1 MRNLARLTLR
11 HDQIFARHRS
21 PGNVRRTGASPAI
34 DAVTIA
40 QSKGPT
46 LQHVSCPAANASTS
60 ELHKIRLA
68 HFNHELTRMNT
79 NYHCSGGRVGC
90 ASSFII
96 PLSIFP
102 ASRVRQWT
110 DSSRG

>member
-1 MRNLARLTLR
+1 MCNLARLTLR

-79 NYHCSGGRVGC
+79 NSCSRRSPTAVSFYGLGSAGRWHVGDGC
-90 ASSFII
+90 Q
-96 PLSIFP
+96 P
-102 ASRVRQWT
+102 
-110 DSSRG
+110 

>member
-1 MRNLARLTLR
+1 MRKLARLTLR
-11 HDQIFARHRS
+11 HAQIFARHRS

-34 DAVTIA
+34 DEVTIA

-68 HFNHELTRMNT
+68 HFNHESIRIKMNRLLLRRQRI
-79 NYHCSGGRVGC
+79 NNFFKLRVAPQGT
-90 ASSFII
+90 
-96 PLSIFP
+96 PE
-102 ASRVRQWT
+102 RV
-110 DSSRG
+110 